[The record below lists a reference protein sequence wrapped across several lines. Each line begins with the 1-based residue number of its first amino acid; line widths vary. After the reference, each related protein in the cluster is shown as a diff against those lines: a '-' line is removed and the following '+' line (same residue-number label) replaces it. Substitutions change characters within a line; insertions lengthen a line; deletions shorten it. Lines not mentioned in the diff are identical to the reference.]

1 MEVIFL
7 VGRPGH
13 DNKDL
18 TKKTSDSDNVH
29 TTYTFAKI
37 PDIRENNCENVC
49 GQKIWYRLS
58 DKKFSRKF
66 SQKQNFRKTKIFPE
80 KFRKNEYLENKNSQR
95 FGKFCKFSLF
105 KYKKGIFI

>member
-7 VGRPGH
+7 VGRPGY

-18 TKKTSDSDNVH
+18 TKKTRDSDNVH

-49 GQKIWYRLS
+49 GQKIWYRLPI
-58 DKKFSRKF
+58 KMF
-66 SQKQNFRKTKIFPE
+66 T
-80 KFRKNEYLENKNSQR
+80 
-95 FGKFCKFSLF
+95 
-105 KYKKGIFI
+105 